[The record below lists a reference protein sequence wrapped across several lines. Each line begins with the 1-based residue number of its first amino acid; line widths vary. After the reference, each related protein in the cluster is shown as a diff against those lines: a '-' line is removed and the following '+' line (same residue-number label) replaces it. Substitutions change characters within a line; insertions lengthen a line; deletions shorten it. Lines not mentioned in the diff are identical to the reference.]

1 VKTAINS
8 VMTLKDWGMLLS
20 LSMLWGGS
28 FFFVGVAVSELPPL
42 TIVTLRVGI
51 AALIL
56 WAILILSGQKA
67 PGSLALWRSL
77 FIMGLI
83 TNVIPFSL
91 IVWGQTY
98 IASGLASI
106 LNATTPMFTVVIAG
120 LLLPDERMTPRKI
133 IGIVIGFIGVT
144 VLIGPSSLKEL
155 GSDTLAQ
162 LAILGA
168 TISYGFS
175 TTYGRRF
182 KTMGITPLQTSVGQ
196 LTAATIMLLPIM
208 FFIERPDQLANPS
221 AEVWMAVISLGAFS
235 TALAFILF
243 FNILSSAG
251 ATNVSL
257 VTFLAPVTAILLG
270 WLILDERLN
279 PEHFIGML
287 FIGVGLAAI
296 DGRLWAALKSFGTS
310 QISR

>member
-1 VKTAINS
+1 MNSPINS
-8 VMTLKDWGMLLS
+8 VMTLKDWAMLLS
-20 LSMLWGGS
+20 LSILWGGS
-28 FFFVGVAVSELPPL
+28 FFFIGVAVSELPPL
-42 TIVTLRVGI
+42 TIVTLRVAI

-56 WAILILSGQKA
+56 WAVLIFSGQRA
-67 PGSLALWRSL
+67 PRSAGLWRAL
-77 FIMGLI
+77 FTMGLI

-106 LNATTPMFTVVIAG
+106 LNATTPLFTVVIAG
-120 LLLPDERMTPRKI
+120 LLLPDERMTPRKL
-133 IGIVIGFIGVT
+133 IGVAIGFVGVSI
-144 VLIGPSSLKEL
+144 LIGPASLKEL

-196 LTAATIMLLPIM
+196 LTAATLMLLPIM

-221 AEVWMAVISLGAFS
+221 AEVWMAVIGLGAFS

-243 FNILSSAG
+243 FKILSSAG

-257 VTFLAPVTAILLG
+257 VTFLAPVTTIILG
-270 WLILDERLN
+270 WLILNERLN
-279 PEHFIGML
+279 SEHFIGML
-287 FIGVGLAAI
+287 FIGIGLAAI
-296 DGRLWAALKSFGTS
+296 DGRLWAKFKSHS
-310 QISR
+310 ASHISR

>member
-1 VKTAINS
+1 MNIPINN

-56 WAILILSGQKA
+56 WAVLIFSGQSAPRSAGLWKA
-67 PGSLALWRSL
+67 L
-77 FIMGLI
+77 FTMGLI

-120 LLLPDERMTPRKI
+120 LLLADERMTPRKI
-133 IGIVIGFIGVT
+133 IGIVIGFFGVT
-144 VLIGPSSLKEL
+144 VLIGPASLKEL

-182 KTMGITPLQTSVGQ
+182 KTMGVTPLQTSVGQ
-196 LTAATIMLLPIM
+196 LTAATIMLLPMM

-221 AEVWMAVISLGAFS
+221 TQVWMAVISLGAFS

-279 PEHFIGML
+279 SEHFMGML
-287 FIGVGLAAI
+287 FIGIGLAAI
-296 DGRLWAALKSFGTS
+296 DGRLWAKFKSLSTS

>member
-1 VKTAINS
+1 
-8 VMTLKDWGMLLS
+8 
-20 LSMLWGGS
+20 
-28 FFFVGVAVSELPPL
+28 
-42 TIVTLRVGI
+42 
-51 AALIL
+51 
-56 WAILILSGQKA
+56 
-67 PGSLALWRSL
+67 
-77 FIMGLI
+77 MGLI

-106 LNATTPMFTVVIAG
+106 LNATTPLFTVVIAG
-120 LLLPDERMTPRKI
+120 LLLPDERMTPRKL
-133 IGIVIGFIGVT
+133 IGVAIGFVGVSI
-144 VLIGPSSLKEL
+144 LIGPASLKEL

-196 LTAATIMLLPIM
+196 LTAATLMLLPIM

-221 AEVWMAVISLGAFS
+221 AEVWMAVIGLGAFS

-243 FNILSSAG
+243 FKILSSAG

-257 VTFLAPVTAILLG
+257 VTFLAPVTTIILG
-270 WLILDERLN
+270 WLILNERLN
-279 PEHFIGML
+279 SEHFIGML
-287 FIGVGLAAI
+287 FIGIGLAAI
-296 DGRLWAALKSFGTS
+296 DGRLWAKFKSHS
-310 QISR
+310 ASHISR

>member
-1 VKTAINS
+1 MKTAINS

-67 PGSLALWRSL
+67 PGSLSLWRSL

>member
-1 VKTAINS
+1 MNISINS

-20 LSMLWGGS
+20 LSILWGGS

-56 WAILILSGQKA
+56 WAVLLFSGQKA
-67 PGSLALWRSL
+67 PKSAPHWRAL

-106 LNATTPMFTVVIAG
+106 LNATTPLFTVMIAG
-120 LLLPDERMTPRKI
+120 LLLPDERITPRKI

-144 VLIGPSSLKEL
+144 VLIGPASLKEL
-155 GSDTLAQ
+155 GTDTLAQ

-175 TTYGRRF
+175 TTFGRRF
-182 KTMGITPLQTSVGQ
+182 KAMGISPLQTSVGQ

-208 FFIERPDQLANPS
+208 FFIERPDQLANPR
-221 AEVWMAVISLGAFS
+221 ADVWMAVISLGAFS

-243 FNILSSAG
+243 FKILSSAG

-257 VTFLAPVTAILLG
+257 VTFLAPITAILLG

-279 PEHFIGML
+279 AEHFIGML
-287 FIGVGLAAI
+287 FIGIGLAAI
-296 DGRLWAALKSFGTS
+296 DGRLWAKFKNIRAS
-310 QISR
+310 QIFH

>member
-1 VKTAINS
+1 MNTPINS

-51 AALIL
+51 AAFIL
-56 WAILILSGQKA
+56 WAVLFFSGQKA
-67 PGSLALWRSL
+67 PRSAALWRSL

-120 LLLPDERMTPRKI
+120 LLLADERMTPRKI

-144 VLIGPSSLKEL
+144 VLIGPAALKEL

-162 LAILGA
+162 LAVLGA

-182 KTMGITPLQTSVGQ
+182 KTIGITPLQTSVGQ

-221 AEVWMAVISLGAFS
+221 TEVWMAVISLGAFS

-243 FNILSSAG
+243 FKILSSAG

-279 PEHFIGML
+279 SEHFMGML
-287 FIGVGLAAI
+287 FIGIGLAAI
-296 DGRLWAALKSFGTS
+296 DGRLWAKFKSLSTS

>member
-1 VKTAINS
+1 
-8 VMTLKDWGMLLS
+8 MTLKDWGMLLS

-56 WAILILSGQKA
+56 WAVLIFSGQSAPRSAGLWKA
-67 PGSLALWRSL
+67 L
-77 FIMGLI
+77 FTMGLI

-120 LLLPDERMTPRKI
+120 LLLADERMTPRKI
-133 IGIVIGFIGVT
+133 IGIVIGFFGVT
-144 VLIGPSSLKEL
+144 VLIGPASLKEL

-182 KTMGITPLQTSVGQ
+182 KTMGVTPLQTSVGQ
-196 LTAATIMLLPIM
+196 LTAATIMLLPMM

-221 AEVWMAVISLGAFS
+221 TQVWMAVISLGAFS

-279 PEHFIGML
+279 SEHFMGML
-287 FIGVGLAAI
+287 FIGIGLAAI
-296 DGRLWAALKSFGTS
+296 DGRLWAKFKSLSTS